1 MSDVIRYEKYIMI
14 LVKWTQ
20 AHLDELE
27 NNFPELLDEHEPNK
41 LILNSGKRTVVN
53 YVSNRIKLQ
62 QSRLNDRS

>member
-1 MSDVIRYEKYIMI
+1 MI

-41 LILNSGKRTVVN
+41 LILNSGKRTVVS

>member
-1 MSDVIRYEKYIMI
+1 MI